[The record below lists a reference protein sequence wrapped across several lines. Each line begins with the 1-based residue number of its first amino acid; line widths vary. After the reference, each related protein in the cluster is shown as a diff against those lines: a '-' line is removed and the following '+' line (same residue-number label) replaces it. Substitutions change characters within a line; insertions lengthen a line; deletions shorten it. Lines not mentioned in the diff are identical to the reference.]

1 MAASRDCGGT
11 STGALTD
18 RPYNFVVSF
27 LAHNLLNH
35 VSFGTPIGNLSSPFF
50 GQSNTLAEGFGFGS
64 RSGSS
69 AAGGTE
75 TGNRRIEVQFRFIF

>member
-1 MAASRDCGGT
+1 M
-11 STGALTD
+11 
-18 RPYNFVVSF
+18 

-50 GQSNTLAEGFGFGS
+50 GTANTLAEGFGFGA

-75 TGNRRIEVQFRFIF
+75 SGNRRVELQFRFIF

>member
-1 MAASRDCGGT
+1 
-11 STGALTD
+11 
-18 RPYNFVVSF
+18 YNLVVSV

-75 TGNRRIEVQFRFIF
+75 SGNRRIEVQFRFIF